1 MDRDGLSEPLGTA
14 ADVVY
19 VAIAARLEVDAEVET
34 VVAADALVETQGLQR
49 GKTGVT
55 DADGDGG
62 LGNGHWLVV
71 LWNKVNGTVDIL
83 RKTVAARLA

>member
-1 MDRDGLSEPLGTA
+1 MDRDGLSEPLGAA

-19 VAIAARLEVDAEVET
+19 VAVAARLKVDAEVET
-34 VVAADALVETQGLQR
+34 VVAADALLETQGLQR

-71 LWNKVNGTVDIL
+71 F
-83 RKTVAARLA
+83 